1 VYDPQTCSMLQT
13 DQKYPKKNNSNDKLV
28 YNKDGSVD
36 LYFGPEA
43 PKGKE
48 ANWIQTVP
56 GKAWFVLFRVYGPL
70 QPWFDKTWQLND
82 FELIN

>member
-1 VYDPQTCSMLQT
+1 LPRCT
-13 DQKYPKKNNSNDKLV
+13 DQKYPKKNSNDKLI

-36 LYFGPEA
+36 LYFGPKA

-56 GKAWFVLFRVYGPL
+56 EKAWFVLFRVYGPL
-70 QPWFDKTWQLND
+70 PLWFDKTWQLNN
-82 FELIN
+82 FESV